1 VADNDE
7 RTSPPV
13 DATLG
18 ADTVAVETVRAL
30 ARLSRLLE
38 RASSEL
44 SLANY
49 RVLAAIGSG
58 DERASRVGR
67 KLALGKPT
75 VSATVES
82 LCQRGLVSRGSVGG
96 DQRAVA
102 LTLTDLGRDTL
113 ERVERAMVERVGG
126 LCDLAPDPV
135 ALRQALSWLGPALDE
150 LLADGSSTDAAD
162 RTPTSVSEPSST
174 SGAPAR

>member
-1 VADNDE
+1 MPSSTTPAKP
-7 RTSPPV
+7 TPV
-13 DATLG
+13 EID
-18 ADTVAVETVRAL
+18 VVRAL
-30 ARLSRLLE
+30 ARMSRVLE

-82 LCQRGLVSRGSVGG
+82 LCARGLVSRASAGD
-96 DQRAVA
+96 DQRAIA
-102 LTLTDLGRDTL
+102 LSLTPEGRVVLD
-113 ERVERAMVERVGG
+113 RVERAMVERVAD
-126 LCDLAPDPV
+126 LCTRTPDG
-135 ALRQALSWLGPALDE
+135 ARLLEALSWLGPAIDAS
-150 LLADGSSTDAAD
+150 LADRQSSPDHV
-162 RTPTSVSEPSST
+162 R
-174 SGAPAR
+174 

>member
-7 RTSPPV
+7 RTSPSS
-13 DATLG
+13 A
-18 ADTVAVETVRAL
+18 VAVDTVRAL

-102 LTLTDLGRDTL
+102 LTLTDLGRETL
-113 ERVERAMVERVGG
+113 DRVERAMVERVGE
-126 LCDLAPDPV
+126 LCQLAPDP
-135 ALRQALSWLGPALDE
+135 ARLRQALSWLGPALDE
-150 LLADGSSTDAAD
+150 LLADGPSTDAAN
-162 RTPTSVSEPSST
+162 RTPAHLVDQSPTSKVPT
-174 SGAPAR
+174 R

>member
-1 VADNDE
+1 MTDAPAATNPVG
-7 RTSPPV
+7 SP
-13 DATLG
+13 DIEG
-18 ADTVAVETVRAL
+18 IRAL
-30 ARLSRLLE
+30 GRLFRVLE
-38 RASSEL
+38 KASPEL

-82 LCQRGLVSRGSVGG
+82 LCQRGLVRRGSVGG

-102 LTLTDLGRDTL
+102 LTLTDLGRETL
-113 ERVERAMVERVGG
+113 DRVERSMVERVGE
-126 LCDLAPDPV
+126 LFSLAPDPV
-135 ALRQALSWLGPALDE
+135 ALRQALSWLGP
-150 LLADGSSTDAAD
+150 
-162 RTPTSVSEPSST
+162 
-174 SGAPAR
+174 

>member
-1 VADNDE
+1 MADIDE
-7 RTSPPV
+7 RSSPSNAAPHATAEDASV
-13 DATLG
+13 DRA
-18 ADTVAVETVRAL
+18 AVAVETVRAL

-75 VSATVES
+75 VRATVES

-96 DQRAVA
+96 DQRAISLS
-102 LTLTDLGRDTL
+102 LTESGRETL
-113 ERVERAMVERVGG
+113 DRVERAMVARVAE

-135 ALRQALSWLGPALDE
+135 RLTLTLSWLGPALDE
-150 LLADGSSTDAAD
+150 LLA
-162 RTPTSVSEPSST
+162 EPSAT
-174 SGAPAR
+174 EDGPAR